1 MKKISNV
8 AQKVDKEKDS
18 DQTDGRPGGVCF
30 QNKNAHD
37 IKHASLPNCRSAN
50 TLTTEF
56 AEYKK

>member
-1 MKKISNV
+1 MKKILNV

-37 IKHASLPNCRSAN
+37 IKHASLPNCQVS
-50 TLTTEF
+50 
-56 AEYKK
+56 EYFDDRIRRI